1 MALELTST
9 EVAQNDHKIEAPPA
23 QVARSDEELFLKP
36 KQTTLLVAYNIVLAI
51 LFAAALILLVIQQ
64 NLSALLATL
73 TTAMVAGT
81 LGGTLCNLRG
91 LFTHIQ
97 EKGGRFP
104 IRLKIPFYIRPLTGA
119 VTGLFT
125 FFVGNLLVTSLAVDA
140 ATRGWKSLEGRL
152 PYIALAIL
160 AGFAAQEFMERLK
173 ALARTLF
180 SERAS
185 EDRYSELE
193 KLSAL
198 YKDGVIDE
206 DEFKDE
212 KEKVLKAR

>member
-185 EDRYSELE
+185 EDLYSELE

>member
-1 MALELTST
+1 MALERTST
-9 EVAQNDHKIEAPPA
+9 EVAQNDHKIEALPA
-23 QVARSDEELFLKP
+23 QAPRAEDELFLEA
-36 KQTTLLVAYNIVLAI
+36 KQTNLLVAYNIVFAI
-51 LFAAALILLVIQQ
+51 LFAAALIFLVIQQ
-64 NLSALLATL
+64 RFSALLATL
-73 TTAMVAGT
+73 TTALVAGT

-91 LFTHIQ
+91 LFTHLQ

-125 FFVGNLLVTSLAVDA
+125 FFVGNLLVTSLSVDA
-140 ATRGWKSLEGRL
+140 AARGWESLEGRL
-152 PYIALAIL
+152 PYIAIAIL

-180 SERAS
+180 SERAR
-185 EDRYSELE
+185 EDRYAELE

-198 YKDGVIDE
+198 HKDGVIDE
-206 DEFKDE
+206 EEFKAK